1 MSFGAGYLTRREL
14 SIWKLR
20 RDGFRQAD
28 IARRL
33 GVQRQGINRALLT
46 IDSKMG
52 QALTEA
58 ATLNRLD
65 IWNIDLENGVMEAY
79 SQAHQ
84 VPTVVSFSEANG
96 VQIWYLYE
104 GACQVCNRFGSCR
117 AMLIAEARERGI
129 TLTDE
134 DLEASPTDLA
144 RKIFS
149 NYTNIVNLN

>member
-1 MSFGAGYLTRREL
+1 MSFGAGYLTGREL

-20 RDGFRQAD
+20 RDGLKQAD

-33 GVQRQGINRALLT
+33 GVQRQGINRALLS
-46 IDSKMG
+46 IDSKVG

-58 ATLNRLD
+58 ATLNKLD
-65 IWNIDLENGVMEAY
+65 VWGVNLEDGIMEAY

-104 GACQVCNRFGSCR
+104 GNCQACNRLGSCR
-117 AMLIAEARERGI
+117 AMLISEAEERGI

-134 DLEASPTDLA
+134 DLEALPTDLA

-149 NYTNIVNLN
+149 KYTNIVNLN